1 MPIYNLRLNTRWSKR
16 IAKLTLLLASVAVS
30 LLLCEFV
37 IRWFYPQ
44 RLYFNVS
51 QWDPYVGFS
60 PIPNIEGFSTHQ
72 DYLMHMKINSR
83 GLRDR
88 EFAYSPP
95 PRTLRI
101 GVFGDSF
108 TFGEGVQNDE
118 TYAKGL
124 ERLLNG
130 DPAVRKTGWRIE
142 VLNFGIGKTGT
153 SHQLAWYQK
162 EGRKYHLDLVIL
174 GFLSGNDFSDNW
186 GGVFYLK
193 GNQLIHNPTAYSS
206 IRRIQSVVYRIP
218 LYRWLAQH
226 SHLVSLVRQGATK
239 IDDAMRTRASG
250 DLNRRNGTGDDINGI
265 SDDSYALT
273 LRLIQEFQRE
283 TRKDQSRFM
292 VVNLPARNQRPLG
305 AYSDQSKIKP
315 YVVKGEA
322 LLEDLDEQDVEVLNL
337 VPVFA
342 DLPVGK
348 YYFEHDGHM
357 NKRGHEVVASHIC
370 EATLPDVLRMTG
382 EVDADRP

>member
-1 MPIYNLRLNTRWSKR
+1 
-16 IAKLTLLLASVAVS
+16 
-30 LLLCEFV
+30 
-37 IRWFYPQ
+37 
-44 RLYFNVS
+44 
-51 QWDPYVGFS
+51 
-60 PIPNIEGFSTHQ
+60 
-72 DYLMHMKINSR
+72 MHMKINSR

-118 TYAKGL
+118 TYAKVL
-124 ERLLNG
+124 ERLLNS
-130 DPAVRKTGWRIE
+130 DHTMRKTGWRIE

-218 LYRWLAQH
+218 FYRWLAQH
-226 SHLVSLVRQGATK
+226 SHLVSLVRQTATK
-239 IDDAMRTRASG
+239 IDDAMRTKASG

-305 AYSDQSKIKP
+305 AYSEQSKIKP

-342 DLPVGK
+342 DLPGEK